1 MIFNYQT
8 KTIYIERNKHSMTKL
23 TDEIKDLFRR
33 VRNAL
38 GAPVRNVQLT
48 DEQLCDLL
56 TDCISDYA
64 EKVQNWLVENQWMNL
79 YGKNISS
86 TDMAYAM
93 SVRTFDMAKDY
104 SYYFSKEVGLQQ
116 RGPWE
121 LKKDFI
127 EIEHGKQVYI
137 LPAGREIN
145 SVMWMNPPVT
155 QAALFANYAGIDV
168 GFGGGYAQMA
178 GGGTSGPI
186 GGYYVMPAADIAY
199 LSTDMTYKQRLLKS
213 DLVYKITAGPNG
225 TRLLHLL
232 STPGSTMSFNHAGI
246 VGGGLG
252 LVGCTVWY
260 TYYDV
265 NTSEDADECRRM
277 NPDVILTP
285 DQVPLSKID
294 YAYLNEPTK
303 AIIRQLLVAKSKNT
317 LGIIRGTFSGKVS
330 IPQAEMTMDYQM
342 LLSQGEKEWDKT
354 MENLDKRLER
364 MSPSNMMKAQ
374 AELAQSINEINKFTP
389 LSIYIV

>member
-1 MIFNYQT
+1 
-8 KTIYIERNKHSMTKL
+8 MTKI
-23 TDEIKDLFRR
+23 TDEIKNLFQK
-33 VRNAL
+33 VRTEL
-38 GAPVRNVQLT
+38 GAPVRTVQLT
-48 DEQLCDLL
+48 DEQLCNLL
-56 TDCISDYA
+56 DNCIEDYA
-64 EKVQNWLVENQWMNL
+64 EKVQNWLIENQWMNL
-79 YGKNISS
+79 YGKNITS

-93 SVRTFDMAKDY
+93 SVRTFDVAQDY

-137 LPAGREIN
+137 IPSGREIN

-178 GGGTSGPI
+178 SGGTSGPI

-232 STPGSTMSFNHAGI
+232 STPGSRMSFNYAG
-246 VGGGLG
+246 VNGGALG

-260 TYYDV
+260 TYYDINSV
-265 NTSEDADECRRM
+265 EDADDCRRL

-294 YAYLNEPTK
+294 YVYLNEPTK
-303 AIIRQLLVAKSKNT
+303 AIIRQLLTAKAKKT
-317 LGIIRGTFSGKVS
+317 LGIIRGTFSGKVN

-342 LLSQGEKEWDKT
+342 LLSQGEQEWDKT
-354 MENLDKRLER
+354 MEKLDNRLDR
-364 MSPSNMMKAQ
+364 MNPTTMMKSQ
-374 AELAQSINEINKFTP
+374 AELAQSINDINKFTP
-389 LSIYIV
+389 LGIYII

>member
-1 MIFNYQT
+1 
-8 KTIYIERNKHSMTKL
+8 MTKI
-23 TDEIKDLFRR
+23 TNEIKDLFQR
-33 VRNAL
+33 VRVEL
-38 GAPVRNVQLT
+38 GAPIRTVQLT
-48 DEQLCDLL
+48 DEQLCSLL
-56 TDCISDYA
+56 EICISDYA
-64 EKVQNWLVENQWMNL
+64 EKIQNWLIENQWSNL
-79 YGKNISS
+79 YGKNLTT

-93 SVRTFDMAKDY
+93 SVRSFDLAQDY

-127 EIEHGKQVYI
+127 ELEPGKQVYI
-137 LPAGREIN
+137 IPANREVN
-145 SVMWMNPPVT
+145 SVMWMNPPTT
-155 QAALFANYAGIDV
+155 QASLFANYAGIDV

-199 LSTDMTYKQRLLKS
+199 LATDMTYKQRLLKS

-232 STPGSTMSFNHAGI
+232 STPGSKLSFNYAG
-246 VGGGLG
+246 VNGGGLG

-260 TYYDV
+260 TYYDT
-265 NTSEDADECRRM
+265 TSDNVDDCRRL

-285 DQVPLSKID
+285 DQVPLDKID
-294 YAYLNEPTK
+294 YAFLNEPTK
-303 AIIRQLLVAKSKNT
+303 AIIRQLLTAKAKKT

-330 IPQAEMTMDYQM
+330 VPQAEMTMDYQM
-342 LLSQGEKEWDKT
+342 LLTQGEQEWQKT
-354 MENLDKRLER
+354 MEKLDQRLER
-364 MSPSNMMKAQ
+364 MSPGAMLKTM
-374 AELAQSINEINKFTP
+374 AEQAQSLNDINKFTP
-389 LSIYIV
+389 LGIMMI

>member
-1 MIFNYQT
+1 
-8 KTIYIERNKHSMTKL
+8 MTKL

>member
-1 MIFNYQT
+1 
-8 KTIYIERNKHSMTKL
+8 MTKI
-23 TDEIKDLFRR
+23 TDEIKKLFQK
-33 VRNAL
+33 VRTEL
-38 GAPVRNVQLT
+38 GAPIRTVQLT

-56 TDCISDYA
+56 DNCIEDYA

-79 YGKNISS
+79 YGKNITS

-93 SVRTFDMAKDY
+93 SVRTFDLAQDY

-121 LKKDFI
+121 LKKDFV
-127 EIEHGKQVYI
+127 EIEHGKQVYVI
-137 LPAGREIN
+137 PAGREIN

-155 QAALFANYAGIDV
+155 QAALFANYAGIDI

-178 GGGTSGPI
+178 SGGTSGPI

-232 STPGSTMSFNHAGI
+232 STPGSRMSFNYAG
-246 VGGGLG
+246 VNGGALG

-260 TYYDV
+260 TYYDI
-265 NTSEDADECRRM
+265 NSAEDADECRRL
-277 NPDVILTP
+277 NPDIILTP

-294 YAYLNEPTK
+294 YVYLNEPTK
-303 AIIRQLLVAKSKNT
+303 AIIRQLLTAKAKKV
-317 LGIIRGTFSGKVS
+317 LGIVRGTFSGKVN

-342 LLSQGEKEWDKT
+342 LLSQGEQEWNKT
-354 MENLDKRLER
+354 MEKLDNRLDR
-364 MSPSNMMKAQ
+364 MSPNNLMKSQ
-374 AELAQSINEINKFTP
+374 AELAQSINDINKFTP
-389 LSIYIV
+389 LGIYVI

>member
-1 MIFNYQT
+1 
-8 KTIYIERNKHSMTKL
+8 MTKL
-23 TDEIKDLFRR
+23 TEEIKDLFYRIR
-33 VRNAL
+33 IEL
-38 GAPVRNVQLT
+38 GAPVRTVQLT
-48 DEQLCDLL
+48 DEQMCGLL
-56 TDCISDYA
+56 NTCMEDYA
-64 EKVQNWLVENQWMNL
+64 EKVQNWLIENQWMNL
-79 YGKNISS
+79 YGKNITS

-93 SVRTFDMAKDY
+93 SVRTFDMAQDY

-121 LKKDFI
+121 LKKDYI
-127 EIEHGKQVYI
+127 EIEPGKQVYVI
-137 LPAGREIN
+137 PAGREIN

-232 STPGSTMSFNHAGI
+232 STPGSTMSFNYAGV

-260 TYYDV
+260 TYYDAA
-265 NTSEDADECRRM
+265 TSEEADECRRV

-285 DQVPLSKID
+285 DQVPLSKLD
-294 YAYLNEPTK
+294 YTYLNEPTK
-303 AIIRQLLVAKSKNT
+303 AIIRQLLTAKAKIT
-317 LGIIRGTFSGKVS
+317 LANIRGTFSGKVS

-342 LLSQGEKEWDKT
+342 LHSQGEKEWEKT
-354 MENLDKRLER
+354 MEKLDARLER
-364 MSPSNMMKAQ
+364 MSPVNMMKTQ
-374 AELAQSINEINKFTP
+374 AELAQSLNDINKFIP
-389 LSIYIV
+389 LSIYHI